1 MLNSSK
7 TIELREFIKSSKIHV
22 LLNNR
27 KKKKK
32 NPGILSK
39 TFKLRK
45 MRKQMRIPKKPT
57 FCAFYN
63 NVKKSL

>member
-1 MLNSSK
+1 MDHGKEQVLKQELLFLLNSSK

-32 NPGILSK
+32 KPWDIKQDIQTTEDEK
-39 TFKLRK
+39 TDE
-45 MRKQMRIPKKPT
+45 
-57 FCAFYN
+57 N
-63 NVKKSL
+63 S